1 MLRSLWSRFTQA
13 SQDSQ
18 RIFKGMVAVA
28 GFLLIAK
35 TIAAAKEVVLAHS
48 YGTSAELDGHLF
60 VFNLASWPVSVLATA
75 LWFGLT
81 PAWVKLNQLDII
93 TRRHAAADLLGLIL
107 SVALLIAIAVGGLF
121 YWLLHDNRSGLG
133 SVAEKAALDSVWA
146 VLIFVVLAS
155 LASLFSIWLMSAQR
169 HGNTLLEAAP
179 SAAIGLCVITPIWF
193 GYGSLGVLPLNIGLA
208 VGSVF
213 QLAFLV
219 WLFKENGPNGISL
232 PDRGSL
238 VWGLLHGMGI
248 ALIAQ
253 VVMSSTVIVDTFVLA
268 RMGEGALTAY
278 TYAHRLMALATGLTA
293 MVIGRSVLPV
303 FSAQTD
309 KSTTLK
315 LAKKWALR
323 LFGLGCIGTIF
334 IAFLARPAVALLFEH
349 GAFTS
354 DDTDHVAEL
363 LQFLSFQ
370 LPFYMASTLWF
381 SWLISVG
388 SLRSYMLMAGMGALA
403 KIFSVWGFYEMQET
417 GLALST
423 VLVSVIHWIVVLI
436 FARRFIK

>member
-1 MLRSLWSRFTQA
+1 MLRRLCSRFTQA

-18 RIFKGMVAVA
+18 RILKGMVTVA
-28 GFLLIAK
+28 GFLLLAK

-81 PAWVKLNQLDII
+81 PAWVKLKALDQV
-93 TRRHAAADLLGLIL
+93 TRRRAAADLLGLIL
-107 SVALLIAIAVGGLF
+107 LTALLLALGVGGFF
-121 YWLLHDNRSGLG
+121 YWLLRDARSGLG
-133 SVAEKAALDSVWA
+133 AIAQIAAIDSVWA
-146 VLIFVVLAS
+146 VLIFVVMAC

-179 SAAIGLCVITPIWF
+179 SAAIGLCVITPLWF
-193 GYGSLGVLPLNIGLA
+193 GSGPLGVLPLNIGLA
-208 VGSVF
+208 VGSVV
-213 QLAFLV
+213 QLALLA
-219 WLFKENGPNGISL
+219 WLFKDDGPNDISL

-248 ALIAQ
+248 AFVAQ
-253 VVMSSTVIVDTFVLA
+253 VVMSSTVIVDTLVLA
-268 RMGEGALTAY
+268 RMGEGTLTAY

-303 FSAQTD
+303 FSAQND
-309 KSTTLK
+309 KSISLK
-315 LAKKWALR
+315 LAKTWALR
-323 LFGLGCIGTIF
+323 LFGLGCIGSIF
-334 IAFLARPAVALLFEH
+334 IATLARPAVALLFQH

-354 DDTDHVAEL
+354 DDTDHVAKL
-363 LQFLSFQ
+363 IQFLSLQ

-388 SLRSYMLMAGMGALA
+388 SLKVYMLMAGIGTLA
-403 KIFSVWGFYEMQET
+403 KVVAVWYFFEMGDS

-423 VLVSVIHWIVVLI
+423 VLVSIIHWLVVLI
-436 FARRFIK
+436 FARKFIK

>member
-1 MLRSLWSRFTQA
+1 LWSRFTQA

-81 PAWVKLNQLDII
+81 PAWVKLNQLDIN

-121 YWLLHDNRSGLG
+121 YWLLHDNRSGLS

-169 HGNTLLEAAP
+169 HGNTLLEGAP

-193 GYGSLGVLPLNIGLA
+193 GYG
-208 VGSVF
+208 
-213 QLAFLV
+213 
-219 WLFKENGPNGISL
+219 
-232 PDRGSL
+232 
-238 VWGLLHGMGI
+238 
-248 ALIAQ
+248 
-253 VVMSSTVIVDTFVLA
+253 
-268 RMGEGALTAY
+268 
-278 TYAHRLMALATGLTA
+278 
-293 MVIGRSVLPV
+293 
-303 FSAQTD
+303 
-309 KSTTLK
+309 
-315 LAKKWALR
+315 
-323 LFGLGCIGTIF
+323 
-334 IAFLARPAVALLFEH
+334 
-349 GAFTS
+349 
-354 DDTDHVAEL
+354 
-363 LQFLSFQ
+363 
-370 LPFYMASTLWF
+370 
-381 SWLISVG
+381 
-388 SLRSYMLMAGMGALA
+388 
-403 KIFSVWGFYEMQET
+403 
-417 GLALST
+417 
-423 VLVSVIHWIVVLI
+423 
-436 FARRFIK
+436 